1 MITEQQLKQ
10 QINDIFDQ
18 YALNYLAYNGGS
30 GGEFL
35 ITKLRQYSNIY
46 KTDADALILDKT
58 NRTILHVTPFLSTIG
73 FSRIDNGNL
82 EDIKNLIFNELLRI
96 SAGDLNE
103 AIKIINDTRPMLITD
118 KPNLCKL
125 HLTTN
130 SYFNKTNTWSIFID
144 NKESYNYINKL
155 RFLKVFNNKSSVDS
169 IVDTYKINFWKL
181 GSKLTILDEFAAWAT
196 GVGITEI
203 EEIYISCIFSDLIFP
218 DFKDFKE
225 LLSISSN
232 ELYCKYIHCLDGP
245 YENNIQFFHDTTVNT
260 NRIYYS
266 KLFEKGYLEEMFQ
279 ITDNSFSK
287 DLLEWHHT
295 NLEAVSKS
303 DLSN

>member
-10 QINDIFDQ
+10 QINDIFAQ
-18 YALNYLAYNGGS
+18 YQLHYLAYNGGS

-46 KTDADALILDKT
+46 KTDADALRLDEN
-58 NRTILHVTPFLSTIG
+58 NRTILHVTPFLSAIG
-73 FSRIDNGNL
+73 FSRLDNGNI
-82 EDIKNLIFNELLRI
+82 EDIKNLIFKELLRV

-103 AIKIINDTRPMLITD
+103 AIKIINGTRPMLVTD

-144 NKESYNYINKL
+144 NKESYTYINKL

-169 IVDTYKINFWKL
+169 IIDTYKMNFWKL
-181 GSKLTILDEFAAWAT
+181 GSKLTILDEFSTWSKS
-196 GVGITEI
+196 VGITEI
-203 EEIYISCIFSDLIFP
+203 EEIYIACMMSNYIFP
-218 DFKDFKE
+218 DFKNFKE
-225 LLSISSN
+225 LISSTTT
-232 ELYCKYIHCLDGP
+232 ELYCKYINYLDGP

-266 KLFEKGYLEEMFQ
+266 KLFEKGYLEEIFQ
-279 ITDNSFSK
+279 ITNDEFSK
-287 DLLEWHHT
+287 DLLEWHHK
-295 NLEAVSKS
+295 NLNAVSS
-303 DLSN
+303 LD